1 MFDTVRNILGFGIY
15 HGSEYA
21 SGSEYA
27 KGSKYTTVT
36 QGSEYAW
43 ICLSREKADVQ

>member
-1 MFDTVRNILGFGIY
+1 MFDTVLNISGFSVY
-15 HGSEYA
+15 HGSEYS

-27 KGSKYTTVT
+27 KGSKYTRVT

-43 ICLSREKADVQ
+43 ICLYREKADVQ